1 MTCGTKD
8 YLGFIYI
15 HLALFLYTKRKRRFW
30 SLHPRHTHTRGM
42 ALHLQECPLV
52 FFFFSSSSSSLFP
65 STAAVVITLPN
76 PSLPINAIKTNRL
89 TRSDSIRP
97 VFPSQPE
104 TYLGEASHLISNR
117 KSLSLSFRIT
127 KQLEFSSTL
136 SIGSRNLVGCRR

>member
-1 MTCGTKD
+1 MGRKIISDLYIYISLSFYIQRGNAVSGRCTRDTHTHEGWR
-8 YLGFIYI
+8 FIYKSA
-15 HLALFLYTKRKRRFW
+15 HLSFSFFL
-30 SLHPRHTHTRGM
+30 L
-42 ALHLQECPLV
+42 
-52 FFFFSSSSSSLFP
+52 P

-117 KSLSLSFRIT
+117 KSLSLFFRIT